1 MQKFNV
7 FIIENDPVY
16 RGLLF
21 RHLSSHADYE
31 VTCFATSAEC
41 LDRLYQKP
49 GLIVLDYTLVR
60 KEPTPLLPKIRR
72 RLPETPIVVMASTD
86 DIESALLLVKEGV
99 SDCLVKQEE
108 MGTLLSQT
116 VARITQLRSLQRE
129 VALLRKEL
137 DGCKTMSSTP
147 EDAWLLEEKTMRDYT
162 LQILRHFLRKYERNV
177 VGVAGRLAMGKST
190 IYKMIKS
197 GELKI
202 DD

>member
-21 RHLSSHADYE
+21 RHLSSHPDYE

-60 KEPTPLLPKIRR
+60 KEPKALLLKIRR
-72 RLPETPIVVMASTD
+72 RLPETPIVVMASPD

-108 MGTLLSQT
+108 TGTFLSQM

-137 DGCKTMSSTP
+137 DGYKTMSSTP

-177 VGVAGRLAMGKST
+177 VGVAGRLAIGKST